1 MNIFHTIAIN
11 KKNLLGILLCIAF
24 FSCTKQEEVLSETQ
38 NSLYQTGGPED
49 VNMLL
54 KLAVKGNVSELTA
67 FKNKLNETNET
78 NFLKLFKATGKYGES
93 CFDRLCYNAEYI
105 SLETW
110 HYLLNGIT
118 LEKRYA
124 LFKATDKY
132 EQSCFYRLCL
142 NAAKISLE
150 KWHYLLNGITPEKRY
165 ELFKATDVEVES
177 CFDRLCL
184 NSDTISLETWEY
196 LLNDITLENRY
207 ALFKA
212 TDKDGKSCFYWLCLK
227 AEYISLEKWQYLL
240 NGITLEK
247 RYELFKA
254 TDKNEKSCFYWLC
267 LKADT
272 ISLKTWECLL
282 NGITLE
288 KRYALFKATDKYE
301 QSCFESLCLNA
312 EYISPKTWQCLLN
325 GITPEKLADLFDGVV
340 DSAAQK
346 WFDCLWEQKT
356 IYKLFDVDKLY
367 KFVIAMQD
375 KTISNALHTAIQK
388 KNWEWIRSW
397 LAESELYQRT
407 YLGIM
412 LLTKDKAGK
421 RPLDYCTP
429 DMPPKIKEALEK
441 IVEALEALEIMYNN
455 TKRRQRLWVMMK
467 VMMKNDKPSIKEYY
481 GPPATREV
489 IDMLVP
495 HIIKKYN

>member
-78 NFLKLFKATGKYGES
+78 NFLKLFKATDKNGKSCFGRLCYNAEYISLETWQCLLNDITLEKRYELFKATGKNWKS

-110 HYLLNGIT
+110 QCLLNGIT
-118 LEKRYA
+118 LENRYA
-124 LFKATDKY
+124 LFEATDKD
-132 EQSCFYRLCL
+132 
-142 NAAKISLE
+142 E
-150 KWHYLLNGITPEKRY
+150 K
-165 ELFKATDVEVES
+165 S
-177 CFDRLCL
+177 CFDRLCY
-184 NSDTISLETWEY
+184 NAEYISLETWQCLLNGITLENRYALFEATDKDEKSCFYWLCSNAEYISPEKWKY
-196 LLNDITLENRY
+196 LLDGITPENRY

-212 TDKDGKSCFYWLCLK
+212 TDKDEQSCFYWLCLNAK
-227 AEYISLEKWQYLL
+227 YISP
-240 NGITLEK
+240 
-247 RYELFKA
+247 
-254 TDKNEKSCFYWLC
+254 
-267 LKADT
+267 
-272 ISLKTWECLL
+272 KTWECLL
-282 NGITLE
+282 NDITQE
-288 KRYALFKATDKYE
+288 NRYALFKATDKDE
-301 QSCFESLCLNA
+301 QSCFYWLCSNA
-312 EYISPKTWQCLLN
+312 EYISPEKWKYLLD

-388 KNWEWIRSW
+388 KNWEWIERW
-397 LAESELYQRT
+397 LAKPELDQRT
-407 YLGIM
+407 YLGVM
-412 LLTKDKAGK
+412 LFTRDETGK

-429 DMPPKIKEALEK
+429 DMPLEIREVLEK
-441 IVEALEALEIMYNN
+441 IVEALEIMYNN

-467 VMMKNDKPSIKEYY
+467 VMMKNDKLSIMDYY

-495 HIIKKYN
+495 PIIKKYN